1 MQTGQKKEEERDGQQ
16 SNFIFEPDKNILGR
30 QKHLREIKYAKDVK
44 TSDEHQR
51 FQGYK
56 MMKKTKK
63 IMNQSKI

>member
-1 MQTGQKKEEERDGQQ
+1 MQTGQKKAEEGDGQQ

-63 IMNQSKI
+63 ILNQSKI